1 MFLDLEAKLQ
11 DASDAKIKMIVTD
24 GVFSMDGNVAPLPE
38 ICDLADKYGALT
50 FIDECHATGFLGP
63 SGRGTEDFFG
73 INGKVDIINSTLGKA
88 LGGAAGG
95 YTTASHQI
103 IQLLRQR
110 ARPYLFSNSLPP
122 PVVACASQVFSML
135 MDDSSFVSKI
145 KENTTRQGSIIWY
158 LQLISTWF
166 ITLCALLRSQ
176 VDGSTKVHS
185 GYGPFNQNN

>member
-1 MFLDLEAKLQ
+1 MEAKLQ

-63 SGRGTEDFFG
+63 SGRGTEDFVG

>member
-1 MFLDLEAKLQ
+1 MEAKLQ

-145 KENTTRQGSIIWY
+145 KENTTRQGSID
-158 LQLISTWF
+158 LVPTTGTWF
-166 ITLCALLRSQ
+166 ITPCTLLKSQ
-176 VDGSTKVHS
+176 Q
-185 GYGPFNQNN
+185 FNYLTQIEHFSS